1 MKKLSETLKNLIGLE
16 REAYG
21 LVETQKLD
29 VNANITSDKPAKE
42 LTKEELIA
50 IATRGRERAIDS

>member
-1 MKKLSETLKNLIGLE
+1 LE